1 MANWKKLSILLG
13 TGILAL
19 LLLALIT
26 GILLSHFL
34 IELWWFNSLNFGGY
48 FWLRLLYKFI
58 LSGGV
63 ALVFFG
69 LFFANFWI
77 ASSYLGIRNGKSSAR
92 GVVQRFQTGAMEV
105 YTPLSLVM
113 AIILAAPFYQ
123 QWESALVFFF
133 GPGAGFEDPFYGHDV
148 SFYIFRLPIFL
159 MLQKGLLAVFAILFI
174 AIGVLYWV
182 EHKMLGGRNQRFPK
196 EARVHLTVL
205 AILSVLIVAWGFMLD
220 RYSLLYVDDHE
231 PVFFG
236 PGFVEIRYILPL
248 IWLSIVTFLAAAFFF
263 IAYANSGRKSM
274 LTLGFSFSVVFVTA
288 LLLRNVEAIPA
299 LLEQY
304 IVKANP
310 VTTEGRFMKNNIEA
324 TLHAYDL
331 DKTSSID
338 FQVSLRP
345 EADISEQAQDYIV
358 NIPVWDENF
367 LYDVYQQMQGLRP
380 YYRFSPVDVAR
391 YLVNGR
397 VQQVNL
403 ATRELNLSNL
413 PPAAAETWENQ
424 HLRYTHGYGVVMT
437 PAAQEGDRPM
447 EWFIRD
453 LNLYSPVGFHTA
465 TPDIYYGQENLTYI
479 FVPNRLEI
487 AELPS
492 TSVEGQKYQGGG
504 GVEIK
509 SLFRKLIAAVRF
521 QDPKIFFSINI
532 EEESHLR
539 LYRNIVQR
547 VRQLTPFLIL
557 DNDPYSVVTS
567 DRIYWILDAYTVT
580 DWYPVSKPMV
590 LPNSGQGGSQL
601 EINYIR
607 NSVKIVV
614 DAYDGHVDFYI
625 ADPKDPIVRAYDRA
639 FPGLFKNIETMPRVL
654 QAQLRYPRDFFHA
667 QMEIYAKYHQREPE
681 LFYQQADTWEFAKV
695 KDVPKL
701 PYYLTVKL
709 VEQSHPHLQ
718 PFVQISPLTPI
729 GRDNLI
735 SLAIAGVRD
744 LTEGAYRPEIV
755 VYRFK
760 KEVQVDGPAQID
772 ALIDQNPE
780 ISAAFTL
787 WNQMGSQVKRGRII
801 VLPVGH
807 SVLYVQPVYLI
818 AEGQTK
824 IPQLTRIIVSMGNI
838 VVMERS
844 LKEAFDKLRQKLEQK
859 TERELEMKMGSPA
872 GTNPAI
878 PVPAPARD
886 GL

>member
-1 MANWKKLSILLG
+1 MANWKRLSILLG
-13 TGILAL
+13 SGILAL
-19 LLLALIT
+19 AILALTI

-34 IELWWFNSLNFGGY
+34 IDLWWFNSLGFGGY
-48 FWLRLLYKFI
+48 FWLRLLYRFI

-63 ALVFFG
+63 ALFFFA

-77 ASSYLGIRNGKSSAR
+77 ASSYLGIRDRKASAK
-92 GVVQRFQTGAMEV
+92 GVVHRFQTGAMEV

-113 AIILAAPFYQ
+113 AIILAAPFFQ

-133 GPGAGFEDPFYGHDV
+133 GPGAGVEDPFYGHDI

-159 MLQKGLLAVFAILFI
+159 MLQKGLLAVFSILFV

-182 EHKMLGGRNQRFPK
+182 EHKVIGGPKQEFPDG
-196 EARVHLTVL
+196 ARVHLTIL
-205 AILSVLIVAWGFMLD
+205 ALLTVLIVTWGFMLD

-248 IWLSIVTFLAAAFFF
+248 IWLSILSFLAAAISF
-263 IAYANSGRKSM
+263 ITYANNRNKLM
-274 LTLGFSFSVVFVTA
+274 VTLGLSFTAVFVTA
-288 LLLRNVEAIPA
+288 LGLRHIKAIPA

-310 VTTEGRFMKNNIEA
+310 VTTEGRFMKSNIEA
-324 TLHAYDL
+324 TLAAYDI
-331 DKTSSID
+331 DKTSTVD
-338 FQVSLRP
+338 FQVSLTP
-345 EADISEQAQDYIV
+345 EEDIGKEAEAYLT

-367 LYDVYQQMQGLRP
+367 LHDVYQQLQGLRP
-380 YYRFSPVDVAR
+380 YFRFSPVDVAR

-403 ATRELNLSNL
+403 ATRELNLANL

-424 HLRYTHGYGVVMT
+424 HLRYTHGFGVAMT

-453 LNLYSPVGFHTA
+453 LNLYSPVGFHIA

-492 TSVEGQKYQGGG
+492 TPLGKQRFHGGG

-532 EEESHLR
+532 EEDSHLR

-547 VRQLTPFLIL
+547 VRELTPFLIL
-557 DNDPYSVVTS
+557 DNDPYSVVTA
-567 DRIYWILDAYTVT
+567 DRIYWIMDAYTIT
-580 DWYPVSKPMV
+580 DWYPVSKPTV
-590 LPNSGQGGSQL
+590 LPNSGQSESQL

-625 ADPKDPIVRAYDRA
+625 ADPKDPIIRAYDRA
-639 FPGLFKNIETMPRVL
+639 FPGLFRNINTMPRVL
-654 QAQLRYPRDFFHA
+654 QAQLRYPRDFFRL
-667 QMEIYAKYHQREPE
+667 QMEIFAKYHQREPE

-709 VEQSHPHLQ
+709 VEKSHPHLQ

-744 LTEGAYRPEIV
+744 LIEGAYRPEIV

-818 AEGQTK
+818 AAGQTK
-824 IPQLTRIIVSMGNI
+824 IPQLTRIIVSMGNV

-844 LKEAFDKLRQKLEQK
+844 LKEAFDKLRQKLEEK
-859 TERELEMKMGSPA
+859 TGRELEIRMGSPA

-878 PVPAPARD
+878 PIPAPAKN